1 MRVLV
6 DSSIYAAIFL
16 VYFYTYVLCTN
27 IYIYIYKYTYLHVYV
42 NIIVYYSDFDL
53 CKMMVLS

>member
-27 IYIYIYKYTYLHVYV
+27 IYKYTYLHVYV